1 MGGEL
6 GEAGWWAGKWVII
19 KKKGEARASESEEF
33 GGRMKWRS
41 VGDGRCGGMCVA
53 WWGGVLD

>member
-1 MGGEL
+1 MSGWGIGGGGLVGGEV
-6 GEAGWWAGKWVII
+6 GD

-53 WWGGVLD
+53 WWGGVVD